1 MITASLQAVF
11 FRLPPGSRGDKIA
24 VFFISRNGD
33 SVNSRTY

>member
-11 FRLPPGSRGDKIA
+11 FRLLLVLAGRLFLQQGG
-24 VFFISRNGD
+24 GD

>member
-11 FRLPPGSRGDKIA
+11 FRLSLVLARRLFLQQCG
-24 VFFISRNGD
+24 GD

>member
-11 FRLPPGSRGDKIA
+11 FRLSLMLAGSLFLQQCG
-24 VFFISRNGD
+24 GD

>member
-11 FRLPPGSRGDKIA
+11 FRLSFVLAGRLFLQQCG
-24 VFFISRNGD
+24 GD

>member
-11 FRLPPGSRGDKIA
+11 FVCLLLAGRL
-24 VFFISRNGD
+24 FFQQCDGD

>member
-11 FRLPPGSRGDKIA
+11 SSVALLAGRL
-24 VFFISRNGD
+24 FFQQCDGD

>member
-11 FRLPPGSRGDKIA
+11 FRLPPGSRGDNIA